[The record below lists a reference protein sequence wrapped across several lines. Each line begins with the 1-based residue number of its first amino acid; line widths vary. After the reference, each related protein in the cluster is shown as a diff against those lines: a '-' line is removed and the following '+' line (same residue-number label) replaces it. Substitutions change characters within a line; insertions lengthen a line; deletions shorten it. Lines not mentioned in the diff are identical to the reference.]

1 MKEIKSSEAGHVE
14 ESLELHFFLALFTL
28 AGFRLSFSYLPA
40 FGFLL
45 YISTPSR
52 EKLFSCFIEFE
63 FFLLL
68 LLDFMNI
75 SPSFKWFLSRAIH
88 RMLGVNESDG
98 RGRAR

>member
-63 FFLLL
+63 FFPPPFIRFYEYFPELQVV
-68 LLDFMNI
+68 
-75 SPSFKWFLSRAIH
+75 SFSCNSQN
-88 RMLGVNESDG
+88 VG
-98 RGRAR
+98 RERK